1 MGESCEEGDG
11 FLRIEPLV
19 ELVVFVFVATEA
31 IDDEEKEFFQ
41 KTECFP
47 EKTKKKLNWSTR
59 SQPCYHIE
67 SMLAQMKE

>member
-11 FLRIEPLV
+11 FSRIEPLV

-31 IDDEEKEFFQ
+31 IDDEEKEFSQ

-47 EKTKKKLNWSTR
+47 EKIEKEIEEKKKT
-59 SQPCYHIE
+59 
-67 SMLAQMKE
+67 

>member
-11 FLRIEPLV
+11 FSRIEPLV

-31 IDDEEKEFFQ
+31 IDDEEKEFSQ

-47 EKTKKKLNWSTR
+47 EKIEKKLKRKQKKK
-59 SQPCYHIE
+59 P
-67 SMLAQMKE
+67 